1 VNTTTT
7 KPVVF
12 FNNQNINQI
21 SNFVTTT
28 KPNYTYITNPNIS
41 NFVTTTTIP
50 SYTYTSIPRTINPI
64 ATTTTLPLVS
74 GFKPNYDYT
83 FKPTTT
89 TKPV

>member
-28 KPNYTYITNPNIS
+28 TIPNYTY
-41 NFVTTTTIP
+41 TT
-50 SYTYTSIPRTINPI
+50 SPRTINPI

-89 TKPV
+89 TKPS